1 MNQQNKNI
9 TLLVIL
15 GLLSATSIILGITEV
30 STTNTLSNKKFF
42 SIQDTSKIDQIIIG
56 PAETA
61 QENIR
66 LDKVDGTWML
76 NKKMKAEQNIVKIL
90 LSILKDAEV
99 TRDVPISQQKEMSEY
114 IQGNGFFV
122 EIFGEGKVVNS
133 FYAGGNKN
141 KTVSYMMDARA
152 EKVSVVSIPG
162 YQSYVAGIFEIPLN
176 DWRDRLILSTNW
188 RTLQNLNIKYTE
200 YPEYNLSIKFN
211 NNFLY
216 VEGIQAL
223 DTAKMMNFIEA
234 YHSIQA
240 DRFLEKGQNEH
251 YDSLLKT
258 PATVTLSIDDI
269 NPDNSKRIY
278 FYPLLQNDPM
288 MLAYVKEDEQM
299 ILFEAQR
306 IQKLFAVKGDFERK
320 E

>member
-1 MNQQNKNI
+1 MNQQHKNI

-15 GLLSATSIILGITEV
+15 GLLLSTSIILGITDI

-42 SIQDTSKIDQIIIG
+42 SVQDTAKIDQILIRS
-56 PAETA
+56 AESP

-66 LDKVDGTWML
+66 LKKVDGTWML
-76 NKKMKAEQNIVKIL
+76 HEKTKAEQHIVKIL
-90 LSILKDAEV
+90 LSILRDAEV
-99 TRDVPISQQKEMSEY
+99 TRDVPASQQEEINEY
-114 IQGNGFFV
+114 IQTNGFFV
-122 EIFGEGKVVNS
+122 ELFEEGEVINS
-133 FYAGGNKN
+133 FYACGNKN
-141 KTVSYMMDARA
+141 KTVSYMMDANA
-152 EKVSVVSIPG
+152 EKVSVVNIPG

-176 DWRDRLILSTNW
+176 DWRNRLILSTNW
-188 RTLQNLNIKYTE
+188 RTLQNLYIKYTE

-234 YHSIQA
+234 YHLLQA
-240 DRFLEKGQNEH
+240 DRFLEKGQDEH

-258 PATVTLSIDDI
+258 PATVSLSIKDI
-269 NPDNSKRIY
+269 NPANSKRID
-278 FYPLLQNDPM
+278 FYPLLPDDPM
-288 MLAYVKEDEQM
+288 MLAYIKEDEQM
-299 ILFEAQR
+299 VLFEAQR